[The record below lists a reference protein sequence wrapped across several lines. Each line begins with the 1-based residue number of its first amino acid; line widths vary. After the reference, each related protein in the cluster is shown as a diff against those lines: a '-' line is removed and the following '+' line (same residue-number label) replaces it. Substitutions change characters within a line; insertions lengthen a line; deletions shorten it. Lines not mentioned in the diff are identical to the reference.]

1 MEQIRTDTRPSNRSP
16 IHVGGLNGL
25 REPANGNA
33 RSAPAV
39 ATASIFPRDAIA
51 RIYRPARSPT
61 TSGKARTKRWVLRF
75 ERRTPSVI
83 DPLMGWTGGDDPL
96 TQVELT
102 FPTRETAIAY
112 AERQGLTY
120 VVEES
125 HPLGVPQPQR
135 ERENTRDD
143 QAQAFD
149 ELARAIW
156 LWFAWLQ
163 LRYGPRNS
171 PKPPDL
177 ERALV
182 SPAAVFRAP
191 RDVVDCPD
199 LTCASKREI
208 LMRWAWDEQLLQLA
222 SDEAMPDGH
231 ELSRLDEVK
240 CALLALEEAER
251 DGLLVLS
258 IPTGSEERRA
268 A

>member
-1 MEQIRTDTRPSNRSP
+1 MQHVRTDTPSSSRSP
-16 IHVGGLNGL
+16 IHFGGPNGL
-25 REPANGNA
+25 REPANSNSRPA
-33 RSAPAV
+33 SAV
-39 ATASIFPRDAIA
+39 ATGSMFPRDALA

-75 ERRTPSVI
+75 DRRTPSVI
-83 DPLMGWTGGDDPL
+83 DPLMGWTGGDDTL

-102 FPTRETAIAY
+102 FPTREAAIVY

-120 VVEES
+120 VVDGS
-125 HPLGVPQPQR
+125 DPQGVPQLHR
-135 ERENTRDD
+135 ERDKRRDD
-143 QAQAFD
+143 QAQAFN

-163 LRYGPRNS
+163 VRYGRRN
-171 PKPPDL
+171 PPDFD
-177 ERALV
+177 RALV
-182 SPAAVFRAP
+182 NPAGVFRSP

-208 LMRWAWDEQLLQLA
+208 LIRWAWDEQLLQLA

-231 ELSRLDEVK
+231 EPSRLDEVK

-251 DGLLVLS
+251 EGLLVLS
-258 IPTGSEERRA
+258 IPAGGEERRA